1 MTPKQK
7 RFVQEYLVDL
17 NATQAAIR
25 AGYREQN
32 ARITAS
38 KNLARP
44 DIQAAIAEG
53 MGELARRTEITQGE
67 VLAELKQIALAPA
80 SDAKGSDLRY
90 ANKIRALELLG
101 KHLGILTD
109 RISIAAIDPERVKE
123 VEELVKELSGDE

>member
-25 AGYREQN
+25 AGYREQS

-44 DIQAAIAEG
+44 DIQEAIAEG
-53 MGELARRTEITQGE
+53 MGELARRAEITQEE

-80 SDAKGSDLRY
+80 SDVKESTLRY
-90 ANKIRALELLG
+90 SNKIRALELLG

-109 RISIAAIDPERVKE
+109 RITIATIDPAVVDE
-123 VEELVKELSGDE
+123 VEAMIREAGIK

>member
-25 AGYREQN
+25 AGYKEKN
-32 ARITAS
+32 ARVVAA
-38 KNLARP
+38 KNMARA
-44 DIQAAIAEG
+44 DLQAAIAEG

-80 SDAKGSDLRY
+80 SDAKDGDLRY

-101 KHLGILTD
+101 KHLGVLTD
-109 RISIAAIDPERVKE
+109 RVSIATIDPAVVDE
-123 VEELVKELSGDE
+123 VEAMIRGAGIE

>member
-38 KNLARP
+38 KNLARL

-67 VLAELKQIALAPA
+67 VLAELKQIAIAPA

-109 RISIAAIDPERVKE
+109 RISIATIDPAVVDE
-123 VEELVKELSGDE
+123 VESMIREAGIE